1 MKKAPK
7 KALSLVTTCAMALS
21 LANPLLIVAAENS
34 SKNASAIVEQAA
46 SRATSSK
53 CNLDSL
59 SVDKYTLSPAFNP
72 DVSDYT
78 IEEGTYN
85 SLKINAE
92 SENDDS
98 TIKITYTNANG
109 EEKKASSTGS
119 VTKLKYG
126 KNELKITV
134 TSPDGK
140 ENKTYTITAIRSARL
155 GSIEVLANEKELNL
169 SPEFKKDQYTY
180 EATASNTKSVLVKA
194 AAEMTSKYNT
204 ITVNGKTLTDEGVS
218 VDLTGQTTP
227 IEVKITGDAG
237 LGATTYKVNVNQVQ
251 EASLNIN
258 CNPKDAIIRLINPE
272 GKEVSGNGKYT
283 ELLSGKTYSLI
294 VTKFG
299 YVTKKQDIT
308 LKSGEQTVD
317 INLEKAAA
325 NSLEQV
331 ASQWTNF
338 RNSDEN
344 MGITNTKT
352 PRNASEANLKWKV
365 SPSGTTSWTD
375 AARVMIEA
383 DDSIITMAGNNLY

>member
-34 SKNASAIVEQAA
+34 SKNASAVVEQAA

-109 EEKKASSTGS
+109 EEKKATSTGS

-126 KNELKITV
+126 KNVIKITV

-155 GSIEVLANEKELNL
+155 GSIEVLANEK
-169 SPEFKKDQYTY
+169 S
-180 EATASNTKSVLVKA
+180 
-194 AAEMTSKYNT
+194 
-204 ITVNGKTLTDEGVS
+204 
-218 VDLTGQTTP
+218 
-227 IEVKITGDAG
+227 
-237 LGATTYKVNVNQVQ
+237 
-251 EASLNIN
+251 
-258 CNPKDAIIRLINPE
+258 
-272 GKEVSGNGKYT
+272 
-283 ELLSGKTYSLI
+283 
-294 VTKFG
+294 
-299 YVTKKQDIT
+299 
-308 LKSGEQTVD
+308 
-317 INLEKAAA
+317 
-325 NSLEQV
+325 
-331 ASQWTNF
+331 
-338 RNSDEN
+338 
-344 MGITNTKT
+344 
-352 PRNASEANLKWKV
+352 
-365 SPSGTTSWTD
+365 
-375 AARVMIEA
+375 
-383 DDSIITMAGNNLY
+383 SI